1 MTKSNG
7 YCYCDQCSHSVLCY
21 EKVDDNDDDSD
32 DNDSKADDI
41 SAEVYKFKEANE
53 VLENQVENCDV
64 EKVKTEPEEVKLLV
78 RLSSNF
84 STSQPWT

>member
-1 MTKSNG
+1 MHNG
-7 YCYCDQCSHSVLCY
+7 FCPNVTVTSV
-21 EKVDDNDDDSD
+21 
-32 DNDSKADDI
+32 DI
-41 SAEVYKFKEANE
+41 SAEVYNFKEANE

-84 STSQPWT
+84 STSQPST